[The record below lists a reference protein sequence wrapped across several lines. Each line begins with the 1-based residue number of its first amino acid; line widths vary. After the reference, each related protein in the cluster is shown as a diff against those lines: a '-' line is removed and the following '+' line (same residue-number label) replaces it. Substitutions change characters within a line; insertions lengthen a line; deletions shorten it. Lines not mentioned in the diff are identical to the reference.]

1 MSTATIIQSQSVYGI
16 RQTVIIHDST
26 PIVLTRVGSG
36 KGISWRF
43 DTPTDLNEVLV
54 GKSAS
59 LTVTEVDRMALA
71 KGVPTEL
78 CRRLNRQVEGY
89 PLEPSSITLREAFE
103 VLLKG
108 QPLPTASI
116 QPSIPAVVVP
126 SPADLRE
133 ALGTPPQ
140 TTPAVAPEPVMAL
153 TTSALMY
160 PSMTDPE
167 VAGYIPPSINGR
179 PAVEVLDFCVTS
191 GSNLLM
197 WGPAGV
203 GKTSLVTYYSALRN
217 KPMAVLEGNIA
228 VDDEMIQGGYHTVIG
243 EDGTQR
249 FEWHDSAIVQAM
261 RAGGVILFNEVN
273 MMTESANAFLYRIT
287 QERKIQLTRHL
298 GEMVEVHPDCLIV
311 ADGNRGYRGTKQLSQ
326 ALNDRF
332 GVQATLR
339 YDRDIES
346 QFIPSP
352 ALLDCAFELRQQMDE
367 GTMRSVFGTRV
378 LKNFVLQAQ
387 SLGFEF
393 ALESLL
399 TKMDESERPAIQM
412 ILEKDTSN
420 ICQELGIPAPAGY

>member
-1 MSTATIIQSQSVYGI
+1 MTTATIIQSQSTYGI
-16 RQTVIIHDST
+16 RQTVVIHDPS

-43 DTPTDLNEVLV
+43 DTPTDRNEVVV
-54 GKSAS
+54 GKQAN
-59 LTVTEVDRMALA
+59 LPVTLVDREALA
-71 KGVPTEL
+71 KGIPTEL
-78 CRRLNRQVEGY
+78 CRRLNRQVEGA
-89 PLEPSSITLREAFE
+89 PLTPTSITLGLALE
-103 VLLKG
+103 LLLDG
-108 QPLPTASI
+108 QQVSVQPSI
-116 QPSIPAVVVP
+116 QPSAPAVVAP
-126 SPADLRE
+126 SQPEPA
-133 ALGTPPQ
+133 Q
-140 TTPAVAPEPVMAL
+140 VAPTQTSVEPAMAL
-153 TTSALMY
+153 TVSALMY

-167 VAGYIPPSINGR
+167 VAGYIPPTINGK
-179 PAVEVLDFCVTS
+179 PAVEVLDFCVAEKA
-191 GSNLLM
+191 NLLM
-197 WGPAGV
+197 WGQAGV

-228 VDDEMIQGGYHTVIG
+228 VDDEMIQGGYHTVVDANG
-243 EDGTQR
+243 NQR

-332 GVQATLR
+332 GVQTTLR
-339 YDRDIES
+339 YDRAIER
-346 QFIPSP
+346 QFIPSD

-387 SLGFEF
+387 RLGFEF
-393 ALESLL
+393 ALESML

>member
-1 MSTATIIQSQSVYGI
+1 MSTATIIQSQSTYGI
-16 RQTVIIHDST
+16 RQTVVIHDPS

-43 DTPTDLNEVLV
+43 DTPTDRNEVVV
-54 GKSAS
+54 GKQAN
-59 LTVTEVDRMALA
+59 LPVTLVDRDALA
-71 KGVPTEL
+71 KGIPTEL
-78 CRRLNRQVEGY
+78 CRRLNRQVEGT
-89 PLEPSSITLREAFE
+89 PLTPTASRLTLGDALD
-103 VLLKG
+103 VLLDG
-108 QPLPTASI
+108 QLLSI
-116 QPSIPAVVVP
+116 QPSIQPSTPAVVVP
-126 SPADLRE
+126 SPAVLAE
-133 ALGTPPQ
+133 AMPAPQQ
-140 TTPAVAPEPVMAL
+140 TTAEPAMAL
-153 TTSALMY
+153 TVSALMY
-160 PSMTDPE
+160 PTMTDPE
-167 VAGYIPPSINGR
+167 VAGYIPPTINGK
-179 PAVEVLDFCVTS
+179 PAVEVLDFCVTEKA
-191 GSNLLM
+191 NLLM
-197 WGPAGV
+197 WGQAGV

-228 VDDEMIQGGYHTVIG
+228 VDDEMIQGGYHTVVDANG
-243 EDGTQR
+243 NQR

-332 GVQATLR
+332 GVQTTLR
-339 YDRDIES
+339 YDRAIER
-346 QFIPSP
+346 QFIPSD

-387 SLGFEF
+387 RLGFEF
-393 ALESLL
+393 ALESML